1 MQFQVTLSKKE
12 KRYYFVYLFGMLLL
26 AVVFLGI
33 IFLNKLESPF
43 THSDV
48 LAIKTLQEK
57 SIFNNRQQAIQPTID
72 STFIKL
78 KKLSSENQQP
88 VEENELKYDIN
99 DIKNAFSDI
108 TSVDA
113 RKDNY
118 AQIAKF
124 YKMYYDDKKII
135 VKKNENVKTFT
146 KQYEE
151 CTIGMKDMQQQ
162 IKQRKNAQIISNR
175 N

>member
-1 MQFQVTLSKKE
+1 MQLQVTLSKKE
-12 KRYYFVYLFGMLLL
+12 KRYYFIYLLGMLLL
-26 AVVFLGI
+26 ALIFLCI
-33 IFLNKLESPF
+33 IFLSKLESPF
-43 THSDV
+43 VHSDA

-57 SIFNNRQQAIQPTID
+57 SFFDNRQQAIQPTVD

-78 KKLSSENQQP
+78 KKLSTDNPQP
-88 VEENELKYDIN
+88 VEENELKYEIN

-108 TSVDA
+108 NTIDT

-118 AQIAKF
+118 VQIAKF

-135 VKKNENVKTFT
+135 VKKNENVKSFT

-162 IKQRKNAQIISNR
+162 ISQRKNALLMGRR

>member
-1 MQFQVTLSKKE
+1 M
-12 KRYYFVYLFGMLLL
+12 
-26 AVVFLGI
+26 FLGI

-43 THSDV
+43 THSDA

-135 VKKNENVKTFT
+135 VKR
-146 KQYEE
+146 
-151 CTIGMKDMQQQ
+151 MRM
-162 IKQRKNAQIISNR
+162 
-175 N
+175 